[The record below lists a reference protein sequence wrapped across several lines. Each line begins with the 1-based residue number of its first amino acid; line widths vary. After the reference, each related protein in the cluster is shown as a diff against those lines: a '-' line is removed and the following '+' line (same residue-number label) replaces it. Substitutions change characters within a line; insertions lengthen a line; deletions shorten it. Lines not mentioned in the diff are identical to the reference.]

1 MSSTP
6 TVSSIPDNKDS
17 NMSST
22 IPPTH
27 VSNSVAVDKTV
38 DKVGVGVD
46 STVQSTEHRG
56 EVPPEEGGVGLE
68 GGRVVDSQPAPST
81 VNDPPAPQTATDK
94 KNSEK
99 NSHVSAQTHDNSP
112 LIESAI
118 KPKGYKV
125 NPLDFIHVRY
135 HGKNR
140 EKIKKAFALALKYDG
155 DLRQAMLDAGYSES
169 TARNPGRVTESA
181 GWKEMLDH
189 YFPIN
194 TLMSYEKK
202 LLDHKDWRAWNAALD
217 RLHKLR
223 GSFVKKVDISVH
235 KDSDVRRLTDA
246 QLMELR
252 NGTYVSA
259 EKELDDDENLEDAIQ

>member
-1 MSSTP
+1 MGIEHDTHD
-6 TVSSIPDNKDS
+6 TPDNKED

-22 IPPTH
+22 IPQTPNEGSTT
-27 VSNSVAVDKTV
+27 VDKTV
-38 DKVGVGVD
+38 DSVGVGVD
-46 STVQSTEHRG
+46 NNTHGTEHRG
-56 EVPPEEGGVGLE
+56 EVPPKEGGVGLG
-68 GGRVVDSQPAPST
+68 GGRVPGSQLAPST
-81 VNDPPAPQTATDK
+81 VNDPPAPQTASGK
-94 KNSEK
+94 KISK
-99 NSHVSAQTHDNSP
+99 KKSSP
-112 LIESAI
+112 PSDDPIFGKALEP
-118 KPKGYKV
+118 KPYKV

-169 TARNPGRVTESA
+169 TARNPGRITESA
-181 GWKEMLDH
+181 GWKEMLEH
-189 YFPIN
+189 YFPID
-194 TLMSYEKK
+194 TLMSFEKK
-202 LLDHKDWRAWNAALD
+202 LLEHKDWRAWNASLD

-252 NGTYVSA
+252 NGTYVATSQV
-259 EKELDDDENLEDAIQ
+259 LDDDETPSNGDGNTPT

>member
-1 MSSTP
+1 MSSSTD
-6 TVSSIPDNKDS
+6 VSSTLDNKQHD
-17 NMSST
+17 MSST

-27 VSNSVAVDKTV
+27 VESSTAVDKTV
-38 DKVGVGVD
+38 DNIESGVD
-46 STVQSTEHRG
+46 STVQSIEHRG
-56 EVPPEEGGVGLE
+56 EVPPKESGVGIG

-81 VNDPPAPQTATDK
+81 VNDPPAPQTASDK

-99 NSHVSAQTHDNSP
+99 NSHVSAQTHDNSSP
-112 LIESAI
+112 ISDAI
-118 KPKGYKV
+118 QPKKYKV

-259 EKELDDDENLEDAIQ
+259 EQELDDDEHHNNAIE